1 MPTMPAISMTIPA
14 PARSSDFA
22 SRPDSLDGTAVRIV
36 LVETTH
42 PGNIGATARA
52 MKNMGLS
59 DLALVAP
66 KTFPSEQATAR
77 AAGADDVLER
87 AAVHDRLA
95 DAIGDC
101 RLVIGASARLRSIPW
116 PQVSPRECA
125 ALVGRQ
131 PPGARTAIL
140 FGREHSGLTNE
151 ELEHCHFLLHV
162 PSNPLFSSLNVAA
175 AVQIVAYEIYLT
187 GTKPVSD
194 DVAPLLASSE
204 ELESFF
210 SHLESMLWDVG
221 FLHERKSSPSIMRRL
236 RRIFGR
242 SRIEEREIHLL
253 RGILTTIQHRL
264 RTLRKRETAC

>member
-1 MPTMPAISMTIPA
+1 MTTRA
-14 PARSSDFA
+14 VNSDFDA
-22 SRPDSLDGTAVRIV
+22 RPDHAASAAVRIV

-42 PGNIGATARA
+42 PGNIGAAARA
-52 MKNMGLS
+52 MKNMGLA

-66 KTFPSEQATAR
+66 KAFPSEQATAR

-87 AAVHDRLA
+87 ATVHDRLV
-95 DAIGDC
+95 DAIADC
-101 RLVIGASARLRSIPW
+101 RLIFGASARLRSIPW

-162 PSNPLFSSLNVAA
+162 PSNPVFSSLNVAA
-175 AVQIVAYEIYLT
+175 AVQIVAYELYLT
-187 GTKPVSD
+187 GEKPVSD

-210 SHLESMLWDVG
+210 RHLESMLWDVG
-221 FLHERKSSPSIMRRL
+221 FLHGRKSSPSIMRRL

-264 RTLRKRETAC
+264 RTAATRAKAC

>member
-1 MPTMPAISMTIPA
+1 MTTPAL
-14 PARSSDFA
+14 RSDIDTQ
-22 SRPDSLDGTAVRIV
+22 PDCATSVDVRVV

-52 MKNMGLS
+52 MKNMGLT

-77 AAGADDVLER
+77 AAGADDILS
-87 AAVHDRLA
+87 AATVHDRIT
-95 DAIGDC
+95 DAIADC
-101 RLVIGASARLRSIPW
+101 RLIVGASARLRSIPW
-116 PQVSPRECA
+116 PQLAPRECA
-125 ALVGRQ
+125 ALIGQ
-131 PPGARTAIL
+131 QASGTRTAIL

-162 PSNPLFSSLNVAA
+162 PSNPEFSSLNVAA
-175 AVQIVAYEIYLT
+175 AVQIVAYELYIM
-187 GTKPVSD
+187 GANARSD
-194 DVAPLLASSE
+194 AIAPLLASAAE
-204 ELESFF
+204 MDSFF
-210 SHLESMLWDVG
+210 RHLESTLWDVG

-253 RGILTTIQHRL
+253 RGILGTIQRRL
-264 RTLRKRETAC
+264 RVEGDRAASC

>member
-1 MPTMPAISMTIPA
+1 MPAISMTTPA
-14 PARSSDFA
+14 SSLDFDR
-22 SRPDSLDGTAVRIV
+22 RPDCLDGSAVRIV

-66 KTFPSEQATAR
+66 KAFPSEQATAR
-77 AAGADDVLER
+77 AAGADDVLEC
-87 AAVHDRLA
+87 ATVHERLVG
-95 DAIGDC
+95 AIGDC
-101 RLVIGASARLRSIPW
+101 RLVVGASARLRSIPW

-162 PSNPLFSSLNVAA
+162 PSNPAFSSLNVAA
-175 AVQIVAYEIYLT
+175 AVQIVAYELHLARMQ
-187 GTKPVSD
+187 PMSD

-204 ELESFF
+204 EMESFF

-242 SRIEEREIHLL
+242 SCIEEREIHLL

-264 RTLRKRETAC
+264 RTAVTRAKAC

>member
-1 MPTMPAISMTIPA
+1 MTTPAL
-14 PARSSDFA
+14 SSDFD
-22 SRPDSLDGTAVRIV
+22 SRPDRAASAQVRIV

-66 KTFPSEQATAR
+66 KTFPSEQAVAR
-77 AAGADDVLER
+77 AAGADDILDR
-87 AAVHDRLA
+87 AVAHDRLT
-95 DAIGDC
+95 DAIADC

-116 PQVSPRECA
+116 PQVSPRDCA

-162 PSNPLFSSLNVAA
+162 PSNPAFSSLNVAS
-175 AVQIVAYEIYLT
+175 AVQIVAYELYLA
-187 GTKPVSD
+187 GGKPTHD
-194 DVAPLLASSE
+194 AVAPLLASAE
-204 ELESFF
+204 EMESFF
-210 SHLESMLWDVG
+210 HQLESTLWDVG

-242 SRIEEREIHLL
+242 SCIEEREIHLL

-264 RTLRKRETAC
+264 RSAAKRTSAC